1 MTQTSERP
9 EMAYIVTESCINC
22 KHQDCVE
29 ICPVDCFYEGENFV
43 VINPNECIDC
53 GICETECPVDAIKH
67 HEDCDRKWVSINVAA
82 SKVWPNITTKG
93 EVPADARTLGVGQGQ
108 ARPVVPQ
115 RGAARSRR
123 LSVGGGLGAHKRGQS
138 PPNTAAQRE
147 RENSNPSRRSKC

>member
-1 MTQTSERP
+1 
-9 EMAYIVTESCINC
+9 MAYIVTESCINC

-93 EVPADARTLGVGQGQ
+93 EVPADAEHWATVKDKLDLLSRKG
-108 ARPVVPQ
+108 ARRDPVD
-115 RGAARSRR
+115 
-123 LSVGGGLGAHKRGQS
+123 
-138 PPNTAAQRE
+138 
-147 RENSNPSRRSKC
+147 